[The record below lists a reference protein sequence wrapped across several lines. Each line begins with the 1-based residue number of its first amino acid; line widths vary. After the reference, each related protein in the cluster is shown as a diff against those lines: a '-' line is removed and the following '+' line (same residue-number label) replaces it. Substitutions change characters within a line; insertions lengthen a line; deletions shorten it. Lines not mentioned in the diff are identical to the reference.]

1 MCRTHWQFSK
11 KLGSL
16 NKVGAILNAPT
27 TVCILCFWVAWGI
40 HCIPPNNIVVGMIR
54 TLKTTLLLRLGI
66 AQGKPLPT
74 TLWASATSRIKIV
87 KMKQLKSH
95 TWGCHCLCPMDVVD
109 PIGFCLAE
117 IGEPTFS
124 QEGLL
129 MTMEV
134 RPEQGAILQ
143 LVYESDRMGTSG
155 ASFDASSKSTCYECQ
170 RLIEWIGQHQS
181 NRLHQKLSCRPQ
193 HESYSKLKAHIPELS

>member
-1 MCRTHWQFSK
+1 
-11 KLGSL
+11 
-16 NKVGAILNAPT
+16 
-27 TVCILCFWVAWGI
+27 
-40 HCIPPNNIVVGMIR
+40 MIR

-95 TWGCHCLCPMDVVD
+95 TWGCHCLCPVDVMD

-143 LVYESDRMGTSG
+143 RLRSG
-155 ASFDASSKSTCYECQ
+155 ELD
-170 RLIEWIGQHQS
+170 IGQLLKEQPAKDFAVAEEAVAS
-181 NRLHQKLSCRPQ
+181 CLHS
-193 HESYSKLKAHIPELS
+193 